1 MSNGVVYLG
10 NQQVSVATLS
20 PSIQEVNWGKVV
32 GDIKNQTDLQNAL
45 DKKQNKLVP
54 GNGVV
59 IDPDTNEIVATA
71 RLGVTY
77 WEGN

>member
-1 MSNGVVYLG
+1 MSSGVVYLG
-10 NQQVSVATLS
+10 DQQVSVATLS

-32 GDIKNQTDLQNAL
+32 GNIENQTDLQEVLA
-45 DKKQNKLVP
+45 KKQNKLVP
-54 GNGVV
+54 GNGVA
-59 IDPDTNEIVATA
+59 IDPDTNEIIATA

>member
-1 MSNGVVYLG
+1 MSNGIVYLG
-10 NQQVSVATLS
+10 DQQVTVATLS

-32 GDIKNQTDLQNAL
+32 GDIKDQVDLQNTL
-45 DKKQNKLVP
+45 DKKQDKLVP
-54 GNGVV
+54 GNGVA
-59 IDPDTNEIVATA
+59 IDPVTNEIVATA

>member
-10 NQQVSVATLS
+10 DQQVSVATLS

-32 GDIKNQTDLQNAL
+32 GNIENQADLQNELA
-45 DKKQNKLVP
+45 KKQNKLVP
-54 GNGVV
+54 GKGVS

>member
-1 MSNGVVYLG
+1 MSNGIVYLG
-10 NQQVSVATLS
+10 NQQVTVATLS

-32 GDIKNQTDLQNAL
+32 GDIKDQVDLQNTL
-45 DKKQNKLVP
+45 DKKQDKLVP
-54 GNGVV
+54 GNGVA
-59 IDPDTNEIVATA
+59 IDPVTNEIVATA

>member
-54 GNGVV
+54 GNGVA